1 MVFSVGLFFCLCY
14 TRNSFGFIGVS
25 KGLFRVSMFFF
36 VFLLSVGLLGVF
48 VCGFFFGSFLVPGL
62 LWWFLGF
69 YGIFCGFRWGLTWV
83 L

>member
-36 VFLLSVGLLGVF
+36 VFLLSVGLLGVLIGLF
-48 VCGFFFGSFLVPGL
+48 VGFFLVL
-62 LWWFLGF
+62 SWFLGF
-69 YGIFCGFRWGLTWV
+69 FGGF
-83 L
+83 